1 MIGMIIELIK
11 SGIGLFQKKQSSDA
25 SIAEIKTEQ
34 VNETN
39 REEIRKGGFS
49 YRTVLGYV
57 CAFVVL
63 YSYVIVPVLDYFGIV
78 VFQMPIGEI
87 FKVIALLLSGS
98 F

>member
-11 SGIGLFQKKQSSDA
+11 SGIGLFQKKQSSD
-25 SIAEIKTEQ
+25 ETKTEQ

-39 REEIRKGGFS
+39 REEIRKGGLS

-57 CAFVVL
+57 CAGIIL
-63 YSYVIVPVLDYFGIV
+63 YSYVVVPVLDSFGIV
-78 VFQMPIGEI
+78 LFQMPIGEI
-87 FKVIALLLSGS
+87 FKVIALLLSGG

>member
-11 SGIGLFQKKQSSDA
+11 SGFSLFQKKQSSDA
-25 SIAEIKTEQ
+25 TKTEQ

-39 REEIRKGGFS
+39 REEIRKGGLS

-57 CAFVVL
+57 CAGIIL
-63 YSYVIVPVLDYFGIV
+63 YSYVVVPVLDYFGIV
-78 VFQMPIGEI
+78 LFQMPIGEI
-87 FKVIALLLSGS
+87 FKVIALLLSGG

>member
-11 SGIGLFQKKQSSDA
+11 SGIGLFQKKQSSD
-25 SIAEIKTEQ
+25 ETKTEQ

-39 REEIRKGGFS
+39 REEIRKGGLS

-57 CAFVVL
+57 VAFVVL

-78 VFQMPIGEI
+78 LFQMPIGEI
-87 FKVIALLLSGS
+87 FKVIALLLSGE

>member
-1 MIGMIIELIK
+1 MIGMIIDLIK

-25 SIAEIKTEQ
+25 SIVETKTEQ

-39 REEIRKGGFS
+39 REEIRKGGLS

-57 CAFVVL
+57 VAFVVL

-78 VFQMPIGEI
+78 LFQMPIGEI
-87 FKVIALLLSGS
+87 FKVIALLLSGG

>member
-11 SGIGLFQKKQSSDA
+11 SGIGLFQKKQSSD
-25 SIAEIKTEQ
+25 ETKTEQ

-39 REEIRKGGFS
+39 REEIRKGGLS

-57 CAFVVL
+57 CAGIIL
-63 YSYVIVPVLDYFGIV
+63 YSYVVVPVLDYFGIV
-78 VFQMPIGEI
+78 LFQMPIGEI
-87 FKVIALLLSGS
+87 FKVIALLLSGG

>member
-25 SIAEIKTEQ
+25 SIAETKTEQ

-39 REEIRKGGFS
+39 REEIRKGGLS

-57 CAFVVL
+57 CAVIIL

-87 FKVIALLLSGS
+87 FKVIALLLSGG